1 MDSVKKML
9 TGLVMIAAGVFYV
22 THAHGAAPLGNAPA
36 PGCFRMPLGDF
47 ESTARS
53 DGTVPLSMEKLL
65 TSTSPMRVDELLKRS
80 FLANPVGMGHLR
92 VDRFGDVF
100 VPANYS
106 VRR

>member
-22 THAHGAAPLGNAPA
+22 THAHGAAPLGNGPA
-36 PGCFRMPLGDF
+36 PDLFRMPLGDF
-47 ESTARS
+47 ASTARS
-53 DGTVPLSMEKLL
+53 DGTVPLDVEKLL
-65 TSTSPMRVDELLKRS
+65 TGTTPTRVDELLKRS

-92 VDRFGDVF
+92 VDGFGDVF

-106 VRR
+106 VPR